1 MRTLAQLK
9 DRLKDYKGVEYIYRD
24 YGFIAWQMGTGEN
37 VEIMFIETLV
47 PRKGYG
53 KRLVREMLKEIKSF
67 NSVYVFRLERN
78 EDAGKFYRSL
88 GFRESLILNLYK
100 ENAVLGVVKY
110 TDLCQ
115 NVLPQ

>member
-1 MRTLAQLK
+1 MRTLTQLK
-9 DRLKDYKGVEYIYRD
+9 DRLKQYKGVEYIYHD
-24 YGFIAWQMGTGEN
+24 YGFIAWQLGTGEN

-53 KRLVREMLKEIKSF
+53 KRLVREMLKEIKTF

-78 EDAGKFYRSL
+78 EDAGHFYRSL

-100 ENAVLGVVKY
+100 EPAVLGVVTYKE
-110 TDLCQ
+110 LCQ
-115 NVLPQ
+115 KVLQK